1 MGRTELKVELLRYSE
16 EPEELVAMAAKLCYS
31 PAGIADLKAGVSS
44 KDQSEFV
51 KKLTDMGHLSPVEH
65 ANFTFGIEGVSRSLL
80 AQITRHRIASF
91 SVKSQRYVGEGSL
104 ENSGGGGVFNYV
116 IPPRIIEL
124 GDDEVREFQR
134 QMEKIQ
140 QWYDYW
146 LDKLAAHG
154 EYAKED
160 ARFVLPNAAE
170 TKLVVTMNARQLM
183 HFFSVR
189 CCNRAQW
196 EIRSLATE
204 MLRLVRRVAPVIFR
218 EAGPRCIAGPCP
230 EGRMSCGKQAE
241 VREKFSR
248 L

>member
-16 EPEELVAMAAKLCYS
+16 GPEELVAMAAKLCYS
-31 PAGIADLKAGVSS
+31 TAGISDLKAGVTA

-51 KKLTDMGHLSPVEH
+51 KKLTDMGHLSPIEH
-65 ANFTFGIEGVSRSLL
+65 VNFTFGLEGVSRSLL

-104 ENSGGGGVFNYV
+104 QNSGGDGVFNYI

-124 GDDEVREFQR
+124 GDNEVREFQG

-146 LDKLAAHG
+146 LDKLADHG
-154 EYAKED
+154 DSAKED

-170 TKLVVTMNARQLM
+170 TKLVVTMNARQLI

-204 MLRLVRRVAPVIFR
+204 MLRLVRQVAPVIFR
-218 EAGPRCIAGPCP
+218 EAGPGCLAGPCP
-230 EGRMSCGKQAE
+230 EGKMSCGEQVQ
-241 VREKFSR
+241 VRDKFSR
-248 L
+248 I